1 MIDEGG
7 VGECKRGNKNV
18 IVQNLENWA
27 SEDKSVF
34 ITSFFF
40 PFNGLHKLVIHTKGY
55 LHLLF
60 GFVVSLVKR
69 ATASS
74 FGLGSYRGK
83 VDFVVVLKLFLIK
96 IVRCYN

>member
-1 MIDEGG
+1 MREGW
-7 VGECKRGNKNV
+7 VSERKATNV

-34 ITSFFF
+34 TTSFFF
-40 PFNGLHKLVIHTKGY
+40 PFNGLHKLVIHSKGC

-83 VDFVVVLKLFLIK
+83 VDFVLVLKLF
-96 IVRCYN
+96 